1 MATITLES
9 YRIPIIQIVNKRLPK
24 DEHLTITLQHGTSNA
39 SSDTPGEYY
48 GVCNF
53 EIFKESEKDITD
65 KSFHVVVELRG
76 KFIDKSNS
84 CTDEQKKDAAMRE
97 LLPHVTAT
105 LRVAMA
111 LAKIPSTFIPD
122 SIIAEFSE

>member
-1 MATITLES
+1 MAAITLES
-9 YRIPIIQIVNKRLPK
+9 YHIPIIQIVNKRLPK
-24 DEHLTITLQHGTSNA
+24 NEQLTIILQHGTSD
-39 SSDTPGEYY
+39 SSPDSPEKYY
-48 GVCNF
+48 GICHF
-53 EIFKESEKDITD
+53 EIFKESEKDMTD

-84 CTDEQKKDAAMRE
+84 CTDEQKKDAVMRE

>member
-1 MATITLES
+1 MNSITLES
-9 YRIPIIQIVNKRLPK
+9 FNIPVIQIINNQLPK
-24 DEHLTITLQHGTSNA
+24 DDQLTISLRHKTINEFSTS
-39 SSDTPGEYY
+39 PGEYY
-48 GVCNF
+48 GVCSF
-53 EIFKESEKDITD
+53 EIFRESEKNMTD

-84 CTDEQKKDAAMRE
+84 CTDAQKKDAVMRE

-105 LRVAMA
+105 LRIAMA

-122 SIIAEFSE
+122 SIIAKFSE